1 MQISS
6 DGNYQYINYVREI
19 SASITTGAI
28 LKLDYNMDTMY
39 SYFLNEN
46 LAGTFSHDFTSIA
59 LGNDKMIYMAGN
71 VEVSGRVNSL
81 IIKLQDSSNSVLE

>member
-1 MQISS
+1 
-6 DGNYQYINYVREI
+6 
-19 SASITTGAI
+19 
-28 LKLDYNMDTMY
+28 MDTMY

-59 LGNDKMIYMAGN
+59 LGNDKIMFIGGN